1 MAEPSAIT
9 YNNLREDNVKT
20 YLVTGGAGFI
30 GSRFVNFILE
40 KYDDVKV
47 VNIDKLTYA
56 GNPENIKELS
66 DDERHIFCKDDICN
80 EQRIKEIFQLYK
92 PNYVVNFA
100 AESHVD
106 RSIGKPEDFI
116 QTDVFGTFILLEAS
130 RKHKIEKFIQ
140 ISTDEVYGSTLGDP
154 FRETDPL
161 MPSSPYSASKSAAD
175 RLAYSYFKTYDL
187 PVIITRAS
195 NNYGSNQY
203 PEKLIPL
210 FITNAMDDK
219 PMPLYGD
226 GLNVR
231 DWLYVEDHCAAVD
244 FIISKGV
251 DGEVYNV
258 GGGNELTNIVIT
270 DTILKMTDKSSDLIK
285 FVDDRPGH
293 DRRYALD
300 CTKLTD
306 LGWKAET
313 DFEDAMKNTV
323 EWYQNNRSWWE
334 PLKSG
339 EYLEYYKSHYGMEL

>member
-1 MAEPSAIT
+1 M
-9 YNNLREDNVKT
+9 KT
-20 YLVTGGAGFI
+20 YFVTGGAGFI
-30 GSRFVNFILE
+30 GSRFVNFILD
-40 KYDDVKV
+40 KYDDVKI

-56 GNPENIKELS
+56 GNPENIKNRS
-66 DDERHIFCKDDICN
+66 NDERHIFCQDDICEEDRIN
-80 EQRIKEIFQLYK
+80 ELFQLHN
-92 PNYVVNFA
+92 PDIVVNFA

-106 RSIGKPEDFI
+106 RSIGQPADFI
-116 QTDVFGTFILLEAS
+116 QTDVIGTFILLEAS
-130 RKHKIEKFIQ
+130 RRHEIEKFVQ

-187 PVIITRAS
+187 PVVITRAS
-195 NNYGSNQY
+195 NNYGSHQY

-219 PMPLYGD
+219 PLPLYGD

-244 FIISKGV
+244 FIISNGV

-258 GGGNELTNIVIT
+258 GGGNELTNITIT
-270 DTILKMTDKSSDLIK
+270 DTILELTDKSSELVK
-285 FVDDRPGH
+285 YVDDRPGH

-300 CTKLTD
+300 CAKLLN
-306 LGWKAET
+306 LGWRAET
-313 DFEDAMKNTV
+313 NFADAMKNTV
-323 EWYQNNRSWWE
+323 EWYMNNRSWWE

-339 EYLEYYKSHYGMEL
+339 EYLEYYKNHYGMEL